1 MMKKTLWITI
11 ALVSILVLFSA
22 CQGTMSVA
30 DNPFEESGPN
40 VVINEKGIDNYPIFE
55 KEILVGY
62 ENIEALNAFAD
73 NLGAVVNDTIPQIR
87 VASLRTELSV
97 KQTLD
102 MLKGKKLEG
111 IRFVEPSYVRTQE
124 EPTIGG
130 DLLEQAVSRA
140 APDDPF
146 YGFQWGHRV
155 VNSEAA
161 WDAGYDGSGV
171 VVAIC
176 DGGADSAHPDL
187 AGQFVDGFNALTDT
201 VIPAGTSVPYGAHG
215 THVSGIVAAT
225 RNNGIG
231 VAGLAS
237 GAKLMPIPVFAPDYI
252 GDFNVGQGWVWA
264 VDNGAKI
271 LQNSWGGPGYS
282 QTQKD
287 AADYALFF
295 GAMVIVST
303 GNTHVD
309 ENWGQPNSLPGIL
322 GVGSINALGEVADHT
337 SRGDSLSVLAPG
349 DVVLSTVPQ
358 ADAEIQGNQPY
369 AYWGGTSMASPWVS
383 ALAAILFQKFPDAT
397 PYQIRK
403 IIEQTAV
410 APNGFGRGIADYTPE
425 TGYGYIDVEAALAA
439 ELPVDVG
446 GNLFVSVT
454 DSTGLWPLAG
464 VSVTLSRDGL
474 PSYYAQTDW
483 WGDAWFLE
491 IDPDTYDVIIGG
503 PDYSRADSEAFRI
516 QEELGVTVN
525 DVIVGAG
532 GLIEVAFTS
541 EFAGSLTMPDADK
554 EYTVSV
560 VDAWTEGIVYQQ
572 SVVGPGEEV
581 LITRPN
587 NGDGEVLYYI
597 TVEPSPALDPAP
609 DPIVSDDFSSGDFS
623 NPNFAWD
630 LSGDVDPFVQTLVV
644 PDGST
649 HAVEFGDVDDS
660 QSSWFS
666 TTQDVPVGTPYLLR
680 FDRKVSSEDGWDF
693 FEVYVNGVMVYNA
706 SGEEDWETITLA
718 LEAGENVIE
727 FGYVKDSSVSE
738 GDDTA
743 WVANV
748 GISPRQADYLDMF
761 VVGDMTLNGNAPI
774 PIAHNLYDSFY
785 IDEFAI
791 GDIPWASF

>member
-1 MMKKTLWITI
+1 MMKKTLWITL

-22 CQGTMSVA
+22 CQGNMAVSE
-30 DNPFEESGPN
+30 NPFEESGPN
-40 VVINEKGIDNYPIFE
+40 VVINEKGIDNHPIFE

-62 ENIEALNAFAD
+62 ESIEALNAFAD
-73 NLGAVVNDTIPQIR
+73 NLGAVVNETIPQIR

-124 EPTIGG
+124 EPTVGG
-130 DLLEQAVSRA
+130 DVLEQVVSRA
-140 APDDPF
+140 APNDVF
-146 YGFQWGHRV
+146 YEFQWGHRV
-155 VNSEAA
+155 VKSEAA
-161 WDAGYDGSGV
+161 WDEGYDGSGV

-201 VIPAGTSVPYGAHG
+201 LIPAGTSVPYGAHG
-215 THVSGIVAAT
+215 THVSGIVAAK

-237 GAKLMPIPVFAPDYI
+237 GSKLMPIPVFAPDFI
-252 GDFNVGQGWVWA
+252 GDFNVAQGWIWA
-264 VDNGAKI
+264 VQNGAKI

-282 QTQKD
+282 QTLKD
-287 AADYALFF
+287 GADFALFF

-303 GNTHVD
+303 GNTHID
-309 ENWGQPNSLPGIL
+309 ENWGSPNSLPGIL
-322 GVGSINALGEVADHT
+322 GVGSINALGEVVDHT

-358 ADAEIQGNQPY
+358 AEAEIQGNQPY

-403 IIEQTAV
+403 IIEETAV
-410 APNGFGRGIADYTPE
+410 APNGFGRGLADYTPE

-439 ELPVDVG
+439 ELPVAEG
-446 GNLFVSVT
+446 GTFVVSVT
-454 DSTGLWPLAG
+454 DSTGFWPLAG

-483 WGDAWFLE
+483 WGDALFLE

-503 PDYSRADSEAFRI
+503 PDYSREDSDTFRV

-525 DVIVGAG
+525 DVEVGAN

-560 VDAWTEGIVYQQ
+560 VDFLETTVYQQ
-572 SVVGPGEEV
+572 SVAGPGEEV
-581 LITRPN
+581 LINRPN
-587 NGDGEVLYYI
+587 NGDGEVWYYI

-609 DPIVSDDFSSGDFS
+609 APIVFDDFSSGDFS
-623 NPNFAWD
+623 NPGFAWE
-630 LSGDVDPFVQTLVV
+630 LSGDVDPFVQALVV

-666 TTQDVPVGTPYLLR
+666 TVQDVPVGTQYLLS

-693 FEVYVNGVMVYNA
+693 FEVYLNGVMVYSA
-706 SGEEDWETITLA
+706 SGEEDWETVTLS
-718 LEAGENVIE
+718 LGAGENTIE
-727 FGYVKDSSVSE
+727 FGYVKDTNTSD

-748 GISPRQADYLDMF
+748 GISTRQADYLDMF
-761 VVGDMTLNGNAPI
+761 VTGDMTLNGNAPI

-791 GDIPWASF
+791 VDIPWASF

>member
-1 MMKKTLWITI
+1 MMKKTLWITL

-22 CQGTMSVA
+22 CQGNMAVSE
-30 DNPFEESGPN
+30 NPFEESGPN
-40 VVINEKGIDNYPIFE
+40 VVINEKGIDNHPIFE

-62 ENIEALNAFAD
+62 ESIEALNAFAD
-73 NLGAVVNDTIPQIR
+73 NLGAVVNETIPQIR

-124 EPTIGG
+124 EPTVGG
-130 DLLEQAVSRA
+130 DVLEQVVSRA
-140 APDDPF
+140 APNDVF
-146 YGFQWGHRV
+146 YEFQWGHRV
-155 VNSEAA
+155 VKSEAA
-161 WDAGYDGSGV
+161 WDEGYDGSGV

-201 VIPAGTSVPYGAHG
+201 LIPAGTSVPYGAHG
-215 THVSGIVAAT
+215 THVSGIVAAK

-237 GAKLMPIPVFAPDYI
+237 GSKLMPIPVFAPDFI
-252 GDFNVGQGWVWA
+252 GDFNVAQGWIWA
-264 VDNGAKI
+264 VQNGAKI

-282 QTQKD
+282 QTLKD
-287 AADYALFF
+287 GADFALFF

-303 GNTHVD
+303 GNTHID
-309 ENWGQPNSLPGIL
+309 ENWGSPNSLPGIL
-322 GVGSINALGEVADHT
+322 GVGSINALGEVVDHT

-358 ADAEIQGNQPY
+358 AEAEIQGNQPY

-403 IIEQTAV
+403 IIEETAV
-410 APNGFGRGIADYTPE
+410 APNGFGRGLADYTPE

-439 ELPVDVG
+439 ELPVAEG
-446 GNLFVSVT
+446 GTFVVSVT
-454 DSTGLWPLAG
+454 DSTGFWPLAG

-483 WGDAWFLE
+483 WGDALFLE

-503 PDYSRADSEAFRI
+503 PDYSREDSDTFRV

-525 DVIVGAG
+525 DVEVGAN

-560 VDAWTEGIVYQQ
+560 VDFLETTVYQQ
-572 SVVGPGEEV
+572 SVAGPGEEV
-581 LITRPN
+581 LINRPN
-587 NGDGEVLYYI
+587 NGDGEVWYYI

-609 DPIVSDDFSSGDFS
+609 APIVFDDFSSGDFS
-623 NPNFAWD
+623 NPGFAWE
-630 LSGDVDPFVQTLVV
+630 LSGDVDPFVQALVV

-666 TTQDVPVGTPYLLR
+666 TVQDVPVGTQYLLS

-693 FEVYVNGVMVYNA
+693 FEVYLNGVMVYSA
-706 SGEEDWETITLA
+706 SGEEDWETVTLS
-718 LEAGENVIE
+718 LGAGENTIE
-727 FGYVKDSSVSE
+727 FGYVKDTNTSD

-748 GISPRQADYLDMF
+748 GISTRQADYLDMF
-761 VVGDMTLNGNAPI
+761 VVGDMTLNGNAP
-774 PIAHNLYDSFY
+774 
-785 IDEFAI
+785 
-791 GDIPWASF
+791 

>member
-1 MMKKTLWITI
+1 MMKKTLWITL

-22 CQGTMSVA
+22 CQGNMAVSE
-30 DNPFEESGPN
+30 NPFEESGPN
-40 VVINEKGIDNYPIFE
+40 VVINEKGIDNHPIFE

-62 ENIEALNAFAD
+62 ESIEALNAFAD
-73 NLGAVVNDTIPQIR
+73 NLGAVVNETIPQIR

-124 EPTIGG
+124 EPTVGG
-130 DLLEQAVSRA
+130 DVLEQVVSRA
-140 APDDPF
+140 APNDVF
-146 YGFQWGHRV
+146 YEFQWGHRV
-155 VNSEAA
+155 VKSEAA
-161 WDAGYDGSGV
+161 WDEGYDGSGV

-201 VIPAGTSVPYGAHG
+201 LIPAGTSVPYGAHG

-237 GAKLMPIPVFAPDYI
+237 GSKLMPIPVFAPDFI
-252 GDFNVGQGWVWA
+252 GDFNVAQGWIWA
-264 VDNGAKI
+264 VQNGAKI

-282 QTQKD
+282 QTLKD
-287 AADYALFF
+287 GADFALFF

-303 GNTHVD
+303 GNTHID
-309 ENWGQPNSLPGIL
+309 ENWGSPNSLPGIL
-322 GVGSINALGEVADHT
+322 GVGSINALGEVVDHT

-358 ADAEIQGNQPY
+358 AEAEIQGNQPY

-403 IIEQTAV
+403 IIEETAV
-410 APNGFGRGIADYTPE
+410 APNGFGRGLADYTPE

-439 ELPVDVG
+439 ELPVAEG
-446 GNLFVSVT
+446 GTFVVSVT
-454 DSTGLWPLAG
+454 DSTGFWPLAG

-483 WGDAWFLE
+483 WGDALFLE

-503 PDYSRADSEAFRI
+503 PDYSREDSDTFRV

-525 DVIVGAG
+525 DVEVGAN

-560 VDAWTEGIVYQQ
+560 VDFLETTVYQQ
-572 SVVGPGEEV
+572 SVAGPGEEV
-581 LITRPN
+581 LINRPN
-587 NGDGEVLYYI
+587 NGDGEVWYYI

-609 DPIVSDDFSSGDFS
+609 APIVFDDFSSGDFS
-623 NPNFAWD
+623 NPGFAWE
-630 LSGDVDPFVQTLVV
+630 LSGDVDPFVQALVV

-666 TTQDVPVGTPYLLR
+666 TVQDVPVGTQYLLS

-693 FEVYVNGVMVYNA
+693 FEVYLNGVMVYSA
-706 SGEEDWETITLA
+706 SGEEDWETVTLS
-718 LEAGENVIE
+718 LGAGENTIE
-727 FGYVKDSSVSE
+727 FGYVKDTNTSD

-748 GISPRQADYLDMF
+748 GISTRQADYLDMF